1 MLLLLA
7 LSIGIV
13 GMVEKDMHGE
23 WVVVQQQQGIRAAR
37 IGGGI
42 GIGIIASLLLLRG
55 RRHTLYAFVNWTLW
69 PALRALSGWIRSG
82 VGKESAIVMLSD
94 IFTLKDFH
102 TRRRSEGVID
112 DSYNYSLRAPLRP
125 TRNSPSSSSGTD
137 RAS

>member
-37 IGGGI
+37 TG

-55 RRHTLYAFVNWTLW
+55 RRHTLYAFVTTGPCGRPCEPCRGGFTRFALAYAAREKPVWSMPSPITDKPIPPIT
-69 PALRALSGWIRSG
+69 PAELS
-82 VGKESAIVMLSD
+82 
-94 IFTLKDFH
+94 
-102 TRRRSEGVID
+102 
-112 DSYNYSLRAPLRP
+112 
-125 TRNSPSSSSGTD
+125 
-137 RAS
+137 

>member
-23 WVVVQQQQGIRAAR
+23 WVVVQQQGIRAAR
-37 IGGGI
+37 TG

-82 VGKESAIVMLSD
+82 LCRARQARLEHAQ
-94 IFTLKDFH
+94 
-102 TRRRSEGVID
+102 
-112 DSYNYSLRAPLRP
+112 SYHRQAD
-125 TRNSPSSSSGTD
+125 PSHHSG
-137 RAS
+137 